1 MNIGLDYTAA
11 KRLLFG
17 ILLLVFS
24 FLAGTTYAQDSL
36 KKHTK
41 HRFDMSLFA
50 DSNTLSSSDYLAAL
64 QRVFEIQN
72 KVPVVTGS
80 FAEMGAINRQLQDD
94 DAAIMLVKDRLATIG
109 ESTLNLQ
116 NLQMFA
122 QLLRELDDNVKDD
135 KEALNSYDTSLNNLK
150 LQILGIRRDTV
161 LRRIFKDST
170 LKMTYMPQILELRQK
185 WKITDS
191 LVRLNT
197 TLINNLKAHAST
209 NAINIQ
215 ELLFRAQEALK
226 ALNSKAFAKERRY
239 LWEPRDMNKPHFIR
253 GFHEGIDKEQ
263 RITGYYFKN
272 TRSNRFSLYLIS
284 ALFFCWI
291 WYNFR
296 SLKRINKLDELATL
310 NLSYIHSIPF
320 LASMVLLLSI
330 APLFDMDA
338 PVIYTEIIQFLLLL
352 TLTLFFVKRLSRPVF
367 ILWCG
372 YVLFFLLPTF
382 FRLLGLPI
390 YLERWWTL
398 IIDIGAV
405 VYAVFVMLRLG
416 KTIYR
421 YKFIAAVGV
430 LFIVLH
436 LLAIICNVLG
446 RVSLAHILLS
456 AALYA
461 FAQAVSLTILV
472 RIVVEAFLL
481 QIKSSR
487 IRKKYPDHFEIGPII
502 KGISRMT
509 SVFAV
514 VLWCVIFADN
524 INLYEPV
531 STGLMVILYRTH
543 SIGSFSFTIG
553 GIVLFLGII
562 WFANFLQKYIS
573 YFFGDIGDE
582 ASLVENKTE
591 RSRLLV
597 TRLILLIVGFLLAV
611 AASGLPIDK
620 ITVILGA
627 LGVGIGLGLQGIV
640 NNFVSGIILI
650 FDRTLRIGDVVEV
663 SDKKGRVK
671 EIGIRTSTLI
681 TEEGAE
687 VVIPNGDV
695 LSKNITNWTLSNN
708 HARVTINLSVG
719 KPYNMEELER
729 ICRDEILGNEN
740 IFAAKEPEIFITAI
754 TPVSANIKMF
764 FWVKHIT
771 RIEQTYSEVYTAI
784 YTKLEATGVKLL

>member
-1 MNIGLDYTAA
+1 MNIVSISAGI
-11 KRLLFG
+11 KK
-17 ILLLVFS
+17 ILLVTILICCSLFS
-24 FLAGTTYAQDSL
+24 TIGYAQDTL
-36 KKHTK
+36 KKPGK

-50 DSNTLSSSDYLAAL
+50 DSNTLSSSDYLSAL
-64 QRVFEIQN
+64 QRVFEVQN

-80 FAEMGAINRQLQDD
+80 FSNMDMINRQLQDD
-94 DAAIMLVKDRLATIG
+94 DAAIALVKDKLTTIN
-109 ESTLNLQ
+109 ERTLNLQ

-122 QLLRELDDNVKDD
+122 QLLRELNDNVKDD
-135 KEALNSYDTSLNNLK
+135 NEELNKYDTSLSSLK
-150 LQILGIRRDTV
+150 LQILNIRKDTV
-161 LRRIFKDST
+161 LHHIFKDSL
-170 LKMTYMPQILELRQK
+170 LKAAYMPQILELRKK

-215 ELLFRAQEALK
+215 ELLFRAEVELK
-226 ALNSKAFAKERRY
+226 TLNTKAFAKERRY
-239 LWEPRDMNKPHFIR
+239 LWEPRNVNKPNFIR

-263 RITGYYFKN
+263 RITSYYFKN
-272 TRSNRFSLYLIS
+272 TRSNRLSLYFIS
-284 ALFFCWI
+284 GLFFFLV

-296 SLKRINKLDELATL
+296 SLKRLNKLDELAPL
-310 NLSYIHSIPF
+310 KLQYIHAIPF
-320 LASMVLLLSI
+320 LSSMVLLFSI
-330 APLFDMDA
+330 APLFDMNA
-338 PVIYTEIIQFLLLL
+338 PVIYTESIQFLLLV
-352 TLTLFFVKRLSRPVF
+352 TLTLFFIKRLSRPLF
-367 ILWCG
+367 LMWCG
-372 YVLFFLLPTF
+372 YLLFFLLPTF

-390 YLERWWTL
+390 YMERWWTL
-398 IIDIGAV
+398 TINIGAI
-405 VYAVFVMLRLG
+405 VYALFIMLRLG
-416 KTIYR
+416 NTMYR
-421 YKFIAAVGV
+421 YKFIWAVGILFV
-430 LFIVLH
+430 LLHMLSIV
-436 LLAIICNVLG
+436 CNVLG
-446 RVSLAHILLS
+446 RVSLSHILLS

-472 RIVVEAFLL
+472 QIIVEAFLL

-487 IRKKYPDHFEIGPII
+487 IRRKYPDHFESGSII
-502 KGISRMT
+502 KGITRMV
-509 SVFAV
+509 SIFAV

-524 INLYEPV
+524 VNLYEPITADLLGV
-531 STGLMVILYRTH
+531 LGRVH
-543 SIGSFSFTIG
+543 SIGNFSFTLG
-553 GIVLFLGII
+553 GIALFLGII

-573 YFFGDIGDE
+573 YFFGDIGDD
-582 ASLVENKTE
+582 ALVENKTE

-627 LGVGIGLGLQGIV
+627 LGVGIGLGLQSIV

-681 TEEGAE
+681 TEDGAE

-708 HARVTINLSVG
+708 HVRITISLSVS
-719 KPYNMEELER
+719 KPYNMDELMA
-729 ICRDEILGNEN
+729 ICQDEILENEN
-740 IFAAKEPEIFITAI
+740 VFSAKAPEIFITAI
-754 TPVSANIKMF
+754 TPTSAVIKIF
-764 FWVKHIT
+764 FWGKHIT

-784 YTKLEATGVKLL
+784 YARLEDVGVKLL